1 MHATEITLQAPWFLL
16 LLADVDK
23 LSLSDQ
29 CIRMTFLSHL
39 FKMFI
44 RVGELFKTL
53 VFVWLFA
60 HIFNIN

>member
-23 LSLSDQ
+23 LSLGP
-29 CIRMTFLSHL
+29 MYTHKTFLLHL